1 MVEAAWVRVSLD
13 NRLERAVN
21 LEGSHAPAMQEVF
34 PRLTLLVSKVAPI
47 PSGTQDW
54 WTRPMHEM
62 GKMVSYEPSGA
73 SKSPV
78 SGIG

>member
-34 PRLTLLVSKVAPI
+34 PGLTLLVSSHP
-47 PSGTQDW
+47 
-54 WTRPMHEM
+54 
-62 GKMVSYEPSGA
+62 
-73 SKSPV
+73 
-78 SGIG
+78 